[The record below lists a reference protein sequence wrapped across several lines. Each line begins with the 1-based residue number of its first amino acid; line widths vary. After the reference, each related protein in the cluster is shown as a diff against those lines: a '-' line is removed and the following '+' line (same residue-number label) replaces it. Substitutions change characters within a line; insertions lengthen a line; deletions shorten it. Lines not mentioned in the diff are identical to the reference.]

1 MRRFLIAG
9 LVGIG
14 LIAAACSPTADEPTP
29 DATDYTL
36 YLVRHAEKQGGDDPA
51 LTTEGGQRAVDL
63 ADRLEEAGIEKIW
76 SSDFR
81 RTRATAEPLAKRLG
95 LDVVIYDANDLASLA
110 EGLKSDGV
118 TALVVGHSNT
128 THCLIQSLRPRVRT
142 KAKQKSDHTHR
153 THVKVKTLSP
163 VQTNTEQQPEQAL
176 TFCEQLVPIRKHG
189 E

>member
-128 THCLIQSLRPRVRT
+128 TPEL
-142 KAKQKSDHTHR
+142 SD
-153 THVKVKTLSP
+153 LLGGEAGSP
-163 VQTNTEQQPEQAL
+163 IDEAAEYDRLYVLNGVGSETVDTQIERYGVA
-176 TFCEQLVPIRKHG
+176 FG
-189 E
+189 G